1 MYKVIYNEMSLRY
14 EKATLTKKEL
24 AVELNIS
31 ESTINLNMNKGVG
44 IPEYVK
50 LGDAKNSKVIFPIL
64 EVAKFLNATTKV
76 FYS

>member
-31 ESTINLNMNKGVG
+31 ESTINRNMNKGVG
-44 IPEYVK
+44 IPGYLK